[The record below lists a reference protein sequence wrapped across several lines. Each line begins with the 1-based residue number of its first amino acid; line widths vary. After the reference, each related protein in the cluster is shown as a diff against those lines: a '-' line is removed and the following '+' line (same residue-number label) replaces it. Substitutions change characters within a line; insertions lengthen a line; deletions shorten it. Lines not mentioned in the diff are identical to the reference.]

1 MAKRRAKI
9 LETRIFGFIIAA
21 VVVAVILAIGS
32 ATPILDNLES
42 KVIDTHFR
50 LKLDPQRT
58 AVQEGSVYSEQNAQI
73 SPDILIVGIDFAS
86 LTKYGKWP
94 FDRTKHADLVNAFA
108 RIKDQDNRESALL
121 LDILFPDPDQ
131 DPKVDDILAGAIAKS
146 GRIFL
151 ETQLKAEPNETATA
165 EDFAA
170 RARLISDRLGTLTNV
185 KGNWRGMLDFLSVEP
200 PLAEYGQAIA
210 GYGHANFV
218 PDEDTIFRRQPL
230 VARVS
235 DLLEVLKL
243 DSLAP
248 GYSVDA
254 SGFERLA
261 WMDKNGDAHDIATPL
276 TAASL
281 AALKRSME
289 RDAPVKIEAGEGDA
303 APGAG
308 YYIVRKYRDRFV
320 PAITLSLAANYFG
333 KKLSDLE
340 VEIGKRIRI
349 PSPTKFDP
357 DTGERAPYSI
367 QTSPDQ
373 YGPDGSLVKEGARR
387 PVDHIDIPIDSNGAM
402 LVNFMGRPSSDSAG
416 GLQTYPIRSYAAY
429 ADRAPGDDPQTWRRT
444 MAVGNKIIMVGAFSS
459 GMAADQKTT
468 PLGLMYGIEVHANA
482 LNTIIMDNF
491 LRKVPR
497 WLDALILAALVFI
510 VAFMSSRLSTP
521 ISFAGTLVL
530 LAASFFAASQVFD
543 VNAILVNYS
552 SPALAMVFTFLSIV
566 VYRAMTEERDKKA
579 IRETF
584 GKYVSPKV
592 VDQLVQDPPELGG
605 VDKEL
610 TVMFSDI
617 RGFTSLSERMTPQE
631 LINHLNVYLTAMT
644 DIILEY
650 GGTLDKYIGDA
661 IMAFWGAPLRQD
673 DHAERACMCALRQME
688 RLRDL
693 NAGWPEPLRINI
705 GIGLNSGIM
714 TVGNMGSPTR
724 MNYTLAGDNVN
735 LGSRL
740 EGTNK
745 EYGTNIIVSE
755 STYGAAHDKFLFR
768 ELDNIRVKGK
778 NKPVGIYELIDCLGE
793 LAPPAL
799 DAKGKGRHAGK

>member
-1 MAKRRAKI
+1 MAKRRAKV

-21 VVVAVILAIGS
+21 AVIAITLALGYG
-32 ATPILDNLES
+32 TRILEGIES
-42 KVIDTHFR
+42 KVVDTHFR
-50 LKLDPQRT
+50 LKLDNSRLS
-58 AVQEGSVYSEQNAQI
+58 VQEGSVYSEQNLQI
-73 SPDILIVGIDFAS
+73 SPDILIVGIDFSS

-108 RIKDQDNRESALL
+108 RVKDQNSRESALL
-121 LDILFPDPDQ
+121 LDVLFPDPDQ
-131 DPKVDDILAGAIAKS
+131 DPRADETLAGAIAKS
-146 GRIFL
+146 GRVFL
-151 ETQLKAEPNETATA
+151 ETELKAEPNETSTA
-165 EDFAA
+165 EDFAE
-170 RARLISDRLGTLTNV
+170 RTRLIHERLGTITDV
-185 KGNWRGMLDFLSVEP
+185 KGDWREMLDFQSIEP
-200 PLAEYGQAIA
+200 PLSGYARAIA

-235 DLLEVLKL
+235 DLVEVIKL
-243 DSLAP
+243 DSLPP
-248 GYSVDA
+248 GYSVDSA
-254 SGFERLA
+254 AYERLA
-261 WMDKNGDAHDIATPL
+261 WMDKNGDYHNIDTPL
-276 TAASL
+276 TASSI

-289 RDAPVKIEAGEGDA
+289 RDAPLKVEAGEGGG
-303 APGAG
+303 PGAE
-308 YYIVRKYRDRFV
+308 YYIVRKYKDSFV

-333 KKLSDLE
+333 KRLSDIQVVL
-340 VEIGKRIRI
+340 GKRIRI
-349 PSPTKFDP
+349 PSPTKYDP
-357 DTGERAPYSI
+357 ETGQRVPYAI
-367 QTSPDQ
+367 QVAPDQ
-373 YGPDGSLVKEGARR
+373 FDSDGNLVKEGVRR
-387 PVDHIDIPIDSNGAM
+387 AVDNIDIPIDGNGAM

-416 GLQTYPIRSYAAY
+416 GNQTYPIRSYAAY
-429 ADRAPGDDPQTWRRT
+429 ADRAPGEDPRSWRRT
-444 MAVGNKIIMVGAFSS
+444 MAVGNKMVMVGAFSS

-468 PLGLMYGIEVHANA
+468 PVGLMYGIEVHANA

-491 LRKVPR
+491 LRPVPR
-497 WLDALILAALVFI
+497 WLDALALAALAFI

-521 ISFAGTLVL
+521 ISFGGTLLL
-530 LAASFFAASQVFD
+530 LAGSFFAATFLFD
-543 VNAILVNYS
+543 SEAVLVNYS
-552 SPALAMVFTFLSIV
+552 SPALAMIFTFLSIV
-566 VYRAMTEERDKKA
+566 VYRAMTEERDKKF

-592 VDQLVQDPPELGG
+592 VDQLVEDPPELGG

-673 DHAERACMCALRQME
+673 DHALRACKCALRQME
-688 RLRDL
+688 RLAEL
-693 NAGWPEPLRINI
+693 NATWPEPLRINI

-755 STYGAAHDKFLFR
+755 ATYGAVHDQFLFR

-778 NKPVGIYELIDCLGE
+778 NKPVGIYELIDCLGDI
-793 LAPPAL
+793 APPVLA
-799 DAKGKGRHAGK
+799 AKGKLRHEDK